1 MADESSDRGGDGS
14 GPKPSGR
21 EAPVAQKSGPAAPPV
36 IAVRM
41 ETLLAWVVERVAKFP
56 REHKFTVGDR
66 LVETCLD
73 ITSHL
78 VEASYRR
85 DKHAELTAASR
96 ALVRARVLFRLAR
109 TVHCVSEA
117 QHHYFAKARRL
128 REEQMIDGSEH
139 QIGPDLRGQVLDRQP
154 VWADCAA
161 NERSIAGRVASM
173 SRRLRRSPEMTQV
186 CSSEMTH

>member
-1 MADESSDRGGDGS
+1 MVGEPSDGS
-14 GPKPSGR
+14 EHGPKPGGR
-21 EAPVAQKSGPAAPPV
+21 EAPVAQTSGPAAPPV

-85 DKHAELTAASR
+85 DKHAELSAASR
-96 ALVRARVLFRLAR
+96 ALVRARDNAMASK
-109 TVHCVSEA
+109 T
-117 QHHYFAKARRL
+117 
-128 REEQMIDGSEH
+128 I
-139 QIGPDLRGQVLDRQP
+139 
-154 VWADCAA
+154 ADVF
-161 NERSIAGRVASM
+161 S
-173 SRRLRRSPEMTQV
+173 
-186 CSSEMTH
+186 